1 MNKSRRS
8 FLKVAGLSVF
18 ALSSG
23 LATMAGSAQAGA
35 RIGSYE
41 PNAKALKAKRW
52 AMVIDTRAFKNAKE
66 YAPIIEACHKAHN
79 VPTMEGHQDIKWMWL
94 EKFDHAFPDD
104 LNEHLTSRVKDAS
117 YPLLCNHCTNP
128 PCVRVCP
135 TQATYQMEDGIIA
148 MDYHRC
154 IGCRFCMAGC
164 PFGARSFNFVDPR
177 KYLSDPVPNPAYPT
191 RMIGV
196 VEKCTFCA
204 ERLAVGQMPACVE
217 AAGGRIL
224 FGDLNDPK
232 SDVCKALASNYSIRR
247 KPNLGTQ
254 PGVYYLIEGEQAM
267 LEKLLTGPKTYYL
280 WLLFL
285 LAVIAGCGLVYLQQ
299 LQEGLSITGM
309 SRDVSWG
316 LYISQFTYLV
326 GVAASAVML
335 VLPAYFHH
343 YKKFKRMIIFGEFMA
358 ISAVVMCALFIVVDL
373 GQPQRMM
380 NVLLHPTPNSV
391 MFYDMI
397 VLIGYLTLNAVIGW
411 VTLEAERHD
420 VEPPKWIKPL
430 IYLSILWAFSIHTVT
445 AFLYAGIPGRHYWLT
460 AIMAARFL
468 SSAFCSGPAILLLL
482 IFIVRRLTGF
492 DPGRDAIKTL
502 TTIITYAMCINVFF
516 YLLEVFTAFYS
527 GIPGHQ
533 HPLVFLFAGHEGHVS
548 WVTNWMWAA
557 VVMAAASLIILIPP
571 QWRTGPL
578 LPLALVLLVA
588 ASWIDKGLGL
598 LIGGF
603 TPNMFET
610 VTEYAPTGR
619 EIIVAL
625 GVYAVGALVLSL
637 LWKIALGVK
646 RETGHFSD

>member
-1 MNKSRRS
+1 
-8 FLKVAGLSVF
+8 
-18 ALSSG
+18 
-23 LATMAGSAQAGA
+23 
-35 RIGSYE
+35 
-41 PNAKALKAKRW
+41 
-52 AMVIDTRAFKNAKE
+52 
-66 YAPIIEACHKAHN
+66 
-79 VPTMEGHQDIKWMWL
+79 
-94 EKFDHAFPDD
+94 
-104 LNEHLTSRVKDAS
+104 
-117 YPLLCNHCTNP
+117 
-128 PCVRVCP
+128 
-135 TQATYQMEDGIIA
+135 
-148 MDYHRC
+148 
-154 IGCRFCMAGC
+154 
-164 PFGARSFNFVDPR
+164 
-177 KYLSDPVPNPAYPT
+177 
-191 RMIGV
+191 
-196 VEKCTFCA
+196 
-204 ERLAVGQMPACVE
+204 
-217 AAGGRIL
+217 
-224 FGDLNDPK
+224 
-232 SDVCKALASNYSIRR
+232 
-247 KPNLGTQ
+247 
-254 PGVYYLIEGEQAM
+254 M

-492 DPGRDAIKTL
+492 DPGKAVVKSLSI
-502 TTIITYAMCINVFF
+502 TIAYAMGLNMFF
-516 YLLEVFTAFYS
+516 YVLELFTAFYS

-533 HPLVFLFAGHEGHVS
+533 HPITFIFNGHEGLNV
-548 WVTNWMWAA
+548 WLNGWMWVA
-557 VVMAAASLIILIPP
+557 VVLAFVSIFLLAIPKFRNNMKILP
-571 QWRTGPL
+571 W
-578 LPLALVLLVA
+578 ALVMLVI